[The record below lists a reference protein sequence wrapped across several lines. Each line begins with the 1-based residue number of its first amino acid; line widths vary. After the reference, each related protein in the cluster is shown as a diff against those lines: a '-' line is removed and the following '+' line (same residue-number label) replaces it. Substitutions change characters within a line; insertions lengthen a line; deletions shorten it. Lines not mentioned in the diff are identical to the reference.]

1 MTALK
6 ELKENTR
13 MPGKHFLFNV
23 FHNLSSGERFLHL
36 HWHEHMEIIYFV
48 KGSGVFDI
56 GGTSVDAAPG
66 DLLFVHSGEL
76 HAGYAVANTD
86 VDYYAIVF
94 NKSLLGADSGDP
106 LYGPIVLP
114 FMEGRKRFPLQLRP
128 GDAPYAAYL
137 PLIHRLIDEFEHKLP
152 GYELA
157 VRSHLQ
163 LLIAAALRWLE
174 QNPPARREA
183 RAPLSQLHAKQFEE
197 LFAFIRAEYRRPIS
211 LEEAAQL
218 TNMSVHHFCKTF
230 KKLTGRTFVEYVNLF
245 RINEAEKLLRTEGLS
260 VTEAAEQVGFN
271 SINYFTR
278 TFKQFKYYSPSQCKK
293 E

>member
-1 MTALK
+1 MS
-6 ELKENTR
+6 
-13 MPGKHFLFNV
+13 GKHFQVNV
-23 FHNLSSGERFLHL
+23 FHNLSSGERVLYP

-48 KGSGVFDI
+48 KGSAVFDI
-56 GGTSVDAAPG
+56 GGISNETSPG

-76 HAGYAVANTD
+76 HTGYAVNNMD

-106 LYGPIVLP
+106 LYGPLVLP
-114 FMEGRKRFPLQLRP
+114 FMEGHKRFPLHLRS
-128 GDAPYAAYL
+128 GDEAYTAFAE
-137 PLIHRLIDEFEHKLP
+137 LIHRIIDEFEHKLP
-152 GYELA
+152 GYEISI
-157 VRSHLQ
+157 RSHLQ
-163 LLIAAALRWLE
+163 LLITVALRWMD
-174 QNPPARREA
+174 QANTPHRSHRTN
-183 RAPLSQLHAKQFEE
+183 LSLLHAKHFEH
-197 LFAFIRAEYRRPIS
+197 LFAFIREEYRRPIS
-211 LEEAAQL
+211 LEEAAHV
-218 TNMSVHHFCKTF
+218 TNMSLHHFCKTF

-245 RINEAEKLLRTEGLS
+245 RVNEAEKLLRTEGIS